1 MTTSRTQYAAIAI
14 ALVSAVS
21 ARVWTAAPQVAVA
34 DTAQAI
40 SQFKAFYEQ
49 AVRDQRIVGSSVR
62 VVHDGRVVA
71 SDVVGAANLDP
82 SRVVDDDTIFHWG
95 SITKTLT
102 GIAILQL
109 RDQGLLK
116 LDDPIVKYIPELRSV
131 HNPYGSM
138 EEITIRHLLTH
149 SSGFRNPTWPWG
161 GDQPWQPFEPA
172 AWSQLAAMFPY
183 TEILFK
189 PGTKFSYSNPGFIFL
204 GRVIELLTTDDY
216 EVYVDKNIFKPLD
229 MTRSYFDTTPNHL
242 KKNRARSYYLMNGS
256 LVPAVWD
263 QNTGI
268 TVSNGGLNAP
278 LGDLVKYLGFLAGD
292 PSKQREYDGILQ
304 RSTLEEMWR
313 PAVPMDV
320 DGAATGARGLA
331 FQVEDRSG
339 YHLVG
344 HGGSQN
350 AFNSQFYLDPA
361 SRTVYVVAFNTE
373 ADPATADAP
382 GNVTKLSADI
392 RDYLLQ
398 HIFPLFRNRS

>member
-1 MTTSRTQYAAIAI
+1 MTTSRMQYAAIAI
-14 ALVSAVS
+14 ALVSAVT
-21 ARVWTAAPQVAVA
+21 ALVGTAAPPAA
-34 DTAQAI
+34 DTDQVI
-40 SQFKAFYEQ
+40 SQFKAFYEK
-49 AVRDQRIVGSSVR
+49 AVRDQKIVGSSVR

-82 SRVVDDDTIFHWG
+82 SRAVDDDTIFHWG

-109 RDQGLLK
+109 RDQELLK

-161 GDQPWQPFEPA
+161 GDQPWHPFEPA

-229 MTRSYFDTTPNHL
+229 MSRSYFDTTPHHL
-242 KKNRARSYYLMNGS
+242 KKDRARSYYLRNGS

-313 PAVPMDV
+313 PAVPIDV
-320 DGAATGARGLA
+320 DGGATGARGLA
-331 FQVEDRSG
+331 YQVEDRSG

-361 SRTVYVVAFNTE
+361 SRTAYVVAFNTE
-373 ADPATADAP
+373 ADPATAAAP

-398 HIFPLFRNRS
+398 HIFPLFRSRS